1 MIIMSVDYGDVR
13 TGIAVSDRLETYAF
27 PVEVINE
34 TYQPKVISRIN
45 VISAEKKP
53 DIIVV
58 GYPKNMDSSEGSR
71 AQKCKDFAT
80 ELEKTTGITCVLW
93 DERLTTV
100 SAHNYL
106 NETNTRG
113 KKRKNVVDAVAA
125 TIILQDYLDYRRNN
139 NA

>member
-34 TYQPKVISRIN
+34 SYQPKVISRIQL
-45 VISAEKKP
+45 IASEKKP
-53 DIIVV
+53 EIIVV
-58 GYPKNMDSSEGSR
+58 GYPKNMDSTEGSR
-71 AQKCKDFAT
+71 AQRCKDFSV
-80 ELEKTTGITCVLW
+80 ELEKATNIPCVLW

-125 TIILQDYLDYRRNN
+125 TIILQDYLDYRRNT